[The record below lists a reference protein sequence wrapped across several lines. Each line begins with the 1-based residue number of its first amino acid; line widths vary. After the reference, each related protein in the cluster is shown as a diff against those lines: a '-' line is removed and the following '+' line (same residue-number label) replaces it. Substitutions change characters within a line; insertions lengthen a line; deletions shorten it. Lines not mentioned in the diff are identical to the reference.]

1 MQWQPSFCST
11 IPSTQ
16 SEDLPALTML
26 VVMKGLIG
34 RKAAKILFINTGL
47 LTLELC
53 HLTT

>member
-1 MQWQPSFCST
+1 MRWQPSFCST

-16 SEDLPALTML
+16 SEVLPDLIML

-34 RKAAKILFINTGL
+34 RKAAKILLINTGL

-53 HLTT
+53 HLIT